1 MKCREIKN
9 LIPLFLDGVLREGK
23 ILHVREHLRGCAAC
37 RKELAAFEQSWAM
50 LKERESIQ
58 PRPGYISRF
67 WTRVSEETSWQERV
81 GKGLREGLWSRRLAP
96 AFVAACLVIVI
107 GIFAVRNY
115 CRIQDTDQTLAN
127 LGEDEIEM
135 VKNMELA
142 ENFDL
147 IEDMDFWEDME
158 VIENIDSLEII

>member
-1 MKCREIKN
+1 MKCREMKN

-23 ILHVREHLRGCAAC
+23 NLHVREHLRGCAAC

-50 LKERESIQ
+50 RKEGESIQ

-81 GKGLREGLWSRRLAP
+81 RQGLREGLWSRRLAP
-96 AFVAACLVIVI
+96 AFVTACLVIIV
-107 GIFAVRNY
+107 GIFALRNY
-115 CRIQDTDQTLAN
+115 YQIQNTTQTLAN

-135 VKNMELA
+135 VENMELA

-158 VIENIDSLEII
+158 VIENTDSLELI